1 MTDPH
6 ALVAQLGLYA
16 GTFAVAAVSS
26 VIPFVVIDVF
36 LVGVAL
42 RLGASPALVAI
53 VVLAALGQLVGKLPA
68 YFAVRAIVAL
78 AATPSPRQR
87 ARIERL
93 RAWTDRFRRRPH
105 LVLAASALTGLPP
118 FSIVAT
124 AAGLLA
130 IRVRAFAAIV
140 LAGRG
145 LRFAIVI
152 AVTLL
157 AR

>member
-1 MTDPH
+1 
-6 ALVAQLGLYA
+6 
-16 GTFAVAAVSS
+16 
-26 VIPFVVIDVF
+26 
-36 LVGVAL
+36 VAL

-53 VVLAALGQLVGKLPA
+53 VGLAALGQLVGKLPA
-68 YFAVRAIVAL
+68 YFA
-78 AATPSPRQR
+78 R
-87 ARIERL
+87 ARHRRARRDPVAEATRRAIERL
-93 RAWTDRFRRRPH
+93 RAWIDRFRRRPH
-105 LVLAASALTGLPP
+105 LVLGRRRAHRLPP

>member
-1 MTDPH
+1 
-6 ALVAQLGLYA
+6 
-16 GTFAVAAVSS
+16 
-26 VIPFVVIDVF
+26 
-36 LVGVAL
+36 
-42 RLGASPALVAI
+42 
-53 VVLAALGQLVGKLPA
+53 
-68 YFAVRAIVAL
+68 
-78 AATPSPRQR
+78 
-87 ARIERL
+87 
-93 RAWTDRFRRRPH
+93 
-105 LVLAASALTGLPP
+105 VLAASALTGLPP